1 MDIGWLDILLR
12 LGFATLAG
20 MVVGLNRDLQNKP
33 TGMRTLGLVSLGAAL
48 VTLATIDFGRISD
61 NADAL
66 SRVVQGVIQGVLT
79 GVGFIGAG
87 VILRDRKGFTVHGL
101 TTAASVWVTASLG
114 IASALAAWPVVLI
127 GSAMTLALLMLGGI
141 FERFLARFSDNRP
154 DASPSGQAGSRAE
167 GERDIQ

>member
-1 MDIGWLDILLR
+1 MDISWLDILLR

-20 MVVGLNRDLQNKP
+20 MAVGLNRDLQNKP

-48 VTLATIDFGRISD
+48 VTLATIDFGRIGH
-61 NADAL
+61 NPDAL

-87 VILRDRKGFTVHGL
+87 VILRDRKGITVHGL

-114 IASALAAWPVVLI
+114 IASALAAWPVVMI
-127 GSAMTLALLMLGGI
+127 GALLTLLLLMLGGI
-141 FERFLARFSDNRP
+141 FERFIARVSGSHDPETGR
-154 DASPSGQAGSRAE
+154 SGQG
-167 GERDIQ
+167 

>member
-20 MVVGLNRDLQNKP
+20 MAVGLNRDLQNKP

-66 SRVVQGVIQGVLT
+66 SRVVQGVIQ
-79 GVGFIGAG
+79 
-87 VILRDRKGFTVHGL
+87 
-101 TTAASVWVTASLG
+101 
-114 IASALAAWPVVLI
+114 
-127 GSAMTLALLMLGGI
+127 
-141 FERFLARFSDNRP
+141 
-154 DASPSGQAGSRAE
+154 
-167 GERDIQ
+167 